1 MWHTDSI
8 RLRYLL
14 PVLAGVALLCPG
26 RIEAQ
31 DLVRFEG
38 LQSVST
44 EQARTWLK
52 PQITFIN
59 STGVSMARA
68 DDVAYFLE
76 NAMRERGYKKASVD
90 WKLIGEGDGRHI
102 LLQVSEGSSS
112 TISGFRVSGNE
123 ALEDDAVVELM
134 TATTRKRLE
143 LKPDATLPYVK
154 SDLASGRKKIL
165 QFYALLGYNNVEI
178 DVDSETSAS
187 GIQVI
192 VQIDEGIQKSVGEIV
207 LPTATS
213 LAMEEKFE
221 KVREDFVGRKF
232 NGGLVA
238 NLKTRLRSI
247 AVNSGYYEADV
258 EITEEEI
265 AGSENSEAQM
275 RLIAAIEW
283 GAPVSVSGISVTGNE
298 RVKNHFFERHFGDL
312 VGQPYSPGETTA
324 AVDEL
329 LQTGAFETIR
339 TDPVQQ
345 EDGSLHL
352 NVEVEE
358 SYTRTLGVFGGFTNY
373 EGPIG
378 GFEFRNLN
386 LLGSV
391 RTLDSAIEFSR
402 RGARGELNFSDP
414 WFLDTDL
421 EFGAGLF
428 GQNRQEE
435 GYEKWEVGGNYKFS
449 KSFGEED
456 RSTVALF
463 GRASYTE
470 VQDADIS
477 APFLGDTEYFVHFLG
492 LSLSHDARD
501 DPASP
506 REGFIA
512 QTSAGVSTS
521 GLGSEVDYFK
531 ATGRLGYYHPVG
543 NHNFRMAARAGM
555 INPIGDTNE
564 IPIDLRLYNGGPQTV
579 RSFQERSLG
588 PRDPISGYHIGG
600 EFYTIFNVEYE
611 IPVKQVD
618 GLSFVAFG
626 DAGNLLLDANDA
638 SLDQLRYAIGV
649 GLRYRTPIGPL
660 RFEYGYNP
668 DQQPGE
674 PQGTF
679 HVGFGFAY

>member
-1 MWHTDSI
+1 MF
-8 RLRYLL
+8 LL
-14 PVLAGVALLCPG
+14 VMAGIVLLCPF
-26 RIEAQ
+26 AAKAA
-31 DLVRFEG
+31 DLVRFQG
-38 LQSVST
+38 LQSISP

-90 WKLIGEGDGRHI
+90 WKLVGDDGAKYI
-102 LLQVSEGSSS
+102 LLKVSEG
-112 TISGFRVSGNE
+112 TPAIVSGFRVNGNE
-123 ALEDDAVVELM
+123 ALEDEAVVELM
-134 TATTRKRLE
+134 TATTRKRLG
-143 LKPDATLPYVK
+143 LKSDETIPYVK
-154 SDLASGRKKIL
+154 SDLASGRKKLL
-165 QFYALLGYNNVEI
+165 QFYALLGYNSVDI
-178 DVDSETSAS
+178 DVDSETGGS
-187 GIQVI
+187 GVT
-192 VQIDEGIQKSVGEIV
+192 VLVSIDEGGQVTVGEV
-207 LPTATS
+207 ALPTATS
-213 LAMEEKFE
+213 IEMEKKFE
-221 KVREDFVGRKF
+221 EVREDFVGRKF
-232 NGGLVA
+232 NGGLAA

-258 EITEEEI
+258 EITEEEMPGGEGPESLTRLVADI
-265 AGSENSEAQM
+265 NWGEAV
-275 RLIAAIEW
+275 A
-283 GAPVSVSGISVTGNE
+283 VSGISVSGNQ

-345 EDGSLHL
+345 DDGSFHL

-391 RTLDSAIEFSR
+391 RTLDSTIEFSR
-402 RGARGELNFSDP
+402 RGARGDLNFSDP
-414 WFLDTDL
+414 WFLNTDT

-428 GQNRQEE
+428 GQNREEE
-435 GYEKWEVGGNYKFS
+435 GYEKWEVGGNYKFTRI
-449 KSFGEED
+449 FGEKE
-456 RSTVALF
+456 RNTVTVF
-463 GRASYTE
+463 GTASYTE
-470 VQDADIS
+470 VQDAEIS
-477 APFLGDTEYFVHFLG
+477 VPFLGDTEYFNHFLG

-501 DPASP
+501 DPATP
-506 REGFIA
+506 RRGFIA
-512 QTSAGVSTS
+512 QTSAGFSS
-521 GLGSEVDYFK
+521 KALGSEIEYFK

-543 NHNFRMAARAGM
+543 NHNFRLAARAGM
-555 INPIGDTNE
+555 INPVGDTNE

-588 PRDPISGYHIGG
+588 PRDPVSGYHIGG
-600 EFYTIFNVEYE
+600 EFYTIFNAEYE
-611 IPVKQVD
+611 IPVKQID
-618 GLSFVAFG
+618 GLSFVAFT
-626 DAGNLLLDANDA
+626 DAGNLLLDADDA
-638 SLDQLRYAIGV
+638 GLDQLRYAIGV

-660 RFEYGYNP
+660 RLEYGYNP

-679 HVGFGFAY
+679 HVGFGFAF